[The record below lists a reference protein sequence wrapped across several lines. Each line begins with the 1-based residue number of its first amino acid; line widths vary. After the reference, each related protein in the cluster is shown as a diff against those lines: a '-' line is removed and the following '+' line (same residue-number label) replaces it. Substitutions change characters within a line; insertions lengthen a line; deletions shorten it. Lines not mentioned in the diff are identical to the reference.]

1 MLFRSW
7 EIMYVGCMECL
18 NMQKNLIS
26 RIRQIQREI
35 VYIRCTDCLDLQKK
49 IEYLELRKFDRKLCT
64 QDVRIACICG
74 NVEYPKL
81 RNFNGKLCTLYVQNV

>member
-1 MLFRSW
+1 
-7 EIMYVGCMECL
+7 MYVVCMECL

-49 IEYLELRKFDRKLCT
+49 IEFYRCVEYTELCKFNRKLYT
-64 QDVRIACICG
+64 FDVWI
-74 NVEYPKL
+74 
-81 RNFNGKLCTLYVQNV
+81 F